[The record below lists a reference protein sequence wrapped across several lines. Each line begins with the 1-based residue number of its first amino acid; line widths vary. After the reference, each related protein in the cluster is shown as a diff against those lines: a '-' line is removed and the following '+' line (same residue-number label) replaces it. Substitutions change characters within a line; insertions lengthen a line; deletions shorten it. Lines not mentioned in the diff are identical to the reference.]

1 MSKIPFDLTT
11 WNRKEHF
18 HHYLNTVSCRY
29 GMTVNL
35 DITLLRAALKKRNY
49 KLYPAVIHLLSHC
62 VNQHKEFRMILD
74 QDDQL
79 YYFDLLNPSYT
90 IFHAD
95 DETFS
100 STWTQYDPS
109 FPAFYQ
115 NYLDDMQQYGNNHG
129 MLARS
134 PREDCFD
141 ISCLPWAT
149 FTEFHL
155 DLPDAR
161 RFLLPIFT
169 FGKYFEQEGKILLP
183 LSVQVHHAVCDG
195 FHLCRFVNEF
205 QQLAD
210 QCEAWL

>member
-1 MSKIPFDLTT
+1 MSKIPFDLTN

-18 HHYLNTVSCRY
+18 YHYLNTISCRY
-29 GMTVNL
+29 GMTVQL
-35 DITLLRAALKKRNY
+35 DITHLRQMLKQKGI
-49 KLYPAVIHLLSHC
+49 KLYPAMIYLLSRC
-62 VNQHKEFRMILD
+62 VNAHKEFRMVVDEQDNLFYYD
-74 QDDQL
+74 QVS
-79 YYFDLLNPSYT
+79 PSYT
-90 IFHAD
+90 IFHTD

-100 STWTQYDPS
+100 STWTQYHSS

-115 NYLDDMQQYGNNHG
+115 SYLEDMQTYGNNHG
-129 MLARS
+129 MLAREAS
-134 PREDCFD
+134 EGCFD

-169 FGKYFEQEGKILLP
+169 FGKYFEQDGKILLP
-183 LSVQVHHAVCDG
+183 LSLQVHHAVCDG
-195 FHLCRFVNEF
+195 FHACRFVNEC

-210 QCEAWL
+210 QCEEWL

>member
-29 GMTVNL
+29 GMMVNL
-35 DITLLRAALKKRNY
+35 DITLLRASLKKRNY
-49 KLYPAVIHLLSHC
+49 KLYPAVIYLLSRC
-62 VNQHKEFRMILD
+62 VNQHKEFRMTLD

-90 IFHAD
+90 IFHTD

-100 STWTQYDPS
+100 STWSQYDPS

-129 MLARS
+129 MLART
-134 PREDCFD
+134 PREDCLD

-149 FTEFHL
+149 L
-155 DLPDAR
+155 YRISSGPSGCPPLSSPDL
-161 RFLLPIFT
+161 
-169 FGKYFEQEGKILLP
+169 YFWKIL
-183 LSVQVHHAVCDG
+183 
-195 FHLCRFVNEF
+195 
-205 QQLAD
+205 
-210 QCEAWL
+210 